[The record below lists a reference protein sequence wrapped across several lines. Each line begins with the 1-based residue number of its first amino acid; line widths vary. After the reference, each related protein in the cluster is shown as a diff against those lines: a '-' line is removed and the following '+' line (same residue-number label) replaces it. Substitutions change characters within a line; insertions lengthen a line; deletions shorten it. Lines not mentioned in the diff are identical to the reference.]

1 MRSENSSYHHI
12 SKLLHWLMAF
22 CILGM
27 IALGYFMEDIR
38 PASLR
43 IDAYQFHKSL
53 GITLLALTLL
63 RIVWRLTHRP
73 PALPST
79 MKPMERLAAN
89 ISHIGFYVLMLAMPL
104 SGWIMVSASGK
115 YPTIFFWLF
124 NMPHLPMPEGVDLK
138 ALRKLAYEIHE
149 ITTTWLALG
158 LLGVHILAAL
168 KHHYIDRDTVLV
180 RMLPRFLAVKLR
192 R

>member
-1 MRSENSSYHHI
+1 MRTEDSSYHRV
-12 SKLLHWLMAF
+12 SKLLHWLMAL

-27 IALGYFMEDIR
+27 IALGYFMEDFK
-38 PASLR
+38 PVSFR

-53 GITLLALTLL
+53 GITLLALTLF

-73 PALPST
+73 PALPAT
-79 MKPMERLAAN
+79 MKPIEKLGAN
-89 ISHIGFYVLMLAMPL
+89 VSHIGFYVLMLAMPL

-124 NMPHLPMPEGVDLK
+124 NMPHLPMPEGVDVK

-158 LLGVHILAAL
+158 LLSVHVVAAL